1 MEKPLILVIDSNYES
16 NENLIRRGSKNESIT
31 TLDEADRKLSPNE
44 QLITNGKKPIA
55 VAGIMGGLN
64 SAVSEKTKTI
74 LIESAYFDPPTIRKS
89 AKALG
94 MSTDASKRFE
104 RGADVNGAA
113 EAFWR
118 VISLIED
125 SSIGEW
131 AEGLID
137 AYPKPFKEKKI
148 IKK

>member
-1 MEKPLILVIDSNYES
+1 MEDITEGKVSFEIIILLSFLTPKAYSKAVQAVVPF
-16 NENLIRRGSKNESIT
+16 EN
-31 TLDEADRKLSPNE
+31 
-44 QLITNGKKPIA
+44 
-55 VAGIMGGLN
+55 
-64 SAVSEKTKTI
+64 
-74 LIESAYFDPPTIRKS
+74 ESAYFDPPTIRKS

-131 AEGLID
+131 VEGLID

-148 IKK
+148 ILN

>member
-1 MEKPLILVIDSNYES
+1 
-16 NENLIRRGSKNESIT
+16 
-31 TLDEADRKLSPNE
+31 
-44 QLITNGKKPIA
+44 
-55 VAGIMGGLN
+55 MGGLN

-113 EAFWR
+113 EAF
-118 VISLIED
+118 
-125 SSIGEW
+125 
-131 AEGLID
+131 
-137 AYPKPFKEKKI
+137 
-148 IKK
+148 